1 MRSHFARDM
10 DRALGVTLSIGA
22 AVLLILSLPACVNVG
37 TPLGFGMI
45 GAALV
50 LRFLSAIL
58 GILSAIEEKLPEPP
72 PPEAKPKKS

>member
-10 DRALGVTLSIGA
+10 DRALGATLSIGA
-22 AVLLILSLPACVNVG
+22 AALLVLSLPACVNIG

-45 GAALV
+45 GAAIA

-72 PPEAKPKKS
+72 QLDVKPKKS